1 LNDRIAKTLAK
12 RSELLACLKQPE
24 LPLHNNAS
32 ELAARVQ
39 ARARDVSLH
48 TKSEAGTKIKDSLM
62 TISQTAKK
70 LGVSTY
76 KYILDRV
83 SGEFRLPSLAELIL
97 QKSQSD
103 NATYL
108 CPS

>member
-1 LNDRIAKTLAK
+1 
-12 RSELLACLKQPE
+12 
-24 LPLHNNAS
+24 
-32 ELAARVQ
+32 
-39 ARARDVSLH
+39 
-48 TKSEAGTKIKDSLM
+48 M

-70 LGVSTY
+70 LGMSTY

>member
-1 LNDRIAKTLAK
+1 LATC
-12 RSELLACLKQPE
+12 SCLKQPE

-32 ELAARVQ
+32 ELAAREQ
-39 ARARDVSLH
+39 AKAKNVSLH

-76 KYILDRV
+76 KYILDQCSPIWFDHETNRATRMLMTHINDFLV
-83 SGEFRLPSLAELIL
+83 LI
-97 QKSQSD
+97 
-103 NATYL
+103 A
-108 CPS
+108 P